1 MALVIDCGS
10 VFSKVVELRNVLR
23 QRDEESLVTMD
34 VTECF
39 GLGKWLVFALV
50 SIRYMLIGLSRE
62 GEAKFVWFVFN
73 EGMEELSKLWGS

>member
-34 VTECF
+34 VTEPF

-50 SIRYMLIGLSRE
+50 SIRYMLIGLSGE
-62 GEAKFVWFVFN
+62 GEAKFV
-73 EGMEELSKLWGS
+73 